1 MKTFTKIFT
10 AVVAGMLAFSCVTDT
25 TEDLGV
31 NLGEGQSTTIS
42 IALDDESRTY
52 IDEKNGEEYPM
63 YWSEGDKI
71 AVNGHTSLAL
81 TAEDING
88 SSAKFTI
95 PAVLEGDY
103 CVTYPAADKG
113 QVKFAAEQ
121 THKDNTT
128 FGDGV
133 TTMYGYGNGSNLT
146 LKSLTGILKIGV
158 TGSATLKMAQIS
170 TIDRAPIAGAFDF
183 DFEKGEIVKA
193 AADAKDVITYSFGE
207 GVQLSDKPT
216 YMHIAVPAGVYDE
229 LYVTLYDNEGGVM
242 YATVKAYKNETENKS
257 LKAGKVRVFTTPIAY
272 TPNDS
277 VFVIHDYES
286 LCTFASK
293 IGTLDK
299 NAVFVNDIEIP
310 EGETWK
316 TIDYYNYKKTIY
328 GHGYAIKGLTTPLF
342 DRVGATIEGLHLEDV
357 NIVETSDPEVG
368 AFARYSVGAIWKN
381 CSASGKI
388 TINNTTFNTAST
400 KKYNQVLAGGM
411 IGKSQGGS
419 FENCTNN
426 VDLEI
431 TSLSD
436 PTVAHYMAVGGFVGM
451 VWNGVSLENIVNN
464 GTVSYKPAS
473 QHTGPIFIGGIVGKE
488 YANTAFAKLKK
499 CENYGDITVVSN
511 STGNMYVA
519 GVTGMITAVYSVDA
533 TDHTIFD
540 DLKNHGAINISGK
553 AKGLMVGGVTSY
565 QVYPFHLGAENSGN
579 ITIGGTYTGEITVGG
594 VHRYI
599 TTSTVEVEGE
609 NLTTQLLFKNLKNS
623 GNITIQDGTSAGGIL
638 QIGGVCFKI
647 VPDNRSAYL
656 MSHFA
661 DFENN
666 GAITVNSAS
675 TTSLA
680 VGGLWASSNIGFT
693 IKNCHNRAKGTI
705 SIIGATSTG
714 DCMVGGVAAYQS
726 VVAYGNNKMEFSDCS
741 NSATI
746 TVKPTSA
753 TTVRVGGVIGYAD
766 TKRIANSRSFTR
778 VHNYG
783 DIIVGGGTYS
793 ATKESYSGYLVAAS
807 NSSNCSATYNGN
819 AVGGIIG
826 MHYDYGTFNT
836 CNNEGDITINY
847 TGSASHFSVGG
858 IIGRHLHHTTDK
870 TTSFTSCNNC
880 GDINYAPAKVTGS
893 SRLGGIIGKAES
905 EKGTKESD
913 GTEITPYEI
922 ITMSQCNNSGGF
934 TIEPTNS
941 EGGIYTGGLIGVAT
955 TLSHCTIQNCSSNNN
970 SEGVGFL
977 FSKKV
982 GGTAYCGLIGLI
994 EFKGVDKTST
1004 VSGCSNN
1011 SDIKFTETAQHSS
1024 IVASHIIG
1032 RNTETPASGTK
1043 LNIDGCSVSG
1053 DFDFL
1058 GTCTGLFYYAGY
1070 YAYPHDTTITTTI
1083 SNCTKAG
1090 AVKVGGS
1097 IGGRAVIGGYVGY
1110 WRSKVNFDTVS
1121 NSGAINFHGTM
1132 TCEDSLLAIGG
1143 IGAQTNNSQ
1152 TPTMKAVTN
1161 TGDITVTGNIGKNTL
1176 FVGGINGTEY
1186 DGSARVIKFE
1196 NAVNSGNFYLGTEE
1210 TTLTT
1215 GKAVYVGGISARVQ
1229 AANTTFTAPIL
1240 NTGNITITNA
1250 TIGDIA
1256 NSYIGG
1262 LVGLTAAK
1270 IDGAKNFCNIEAIGY
1285 SGMKI
1290 GMITGS
1296 ARVAATPL
1304 VNNCAVGGKICTSM
1318 TGEGEAERP
1327 NEIVLSA
1334 GNYYNYIYGSADWTG
1349 VEGYDGC
1356 EYISAIDAE
1365 PAN

>member
-1 MKTFTKIFT
+1 MKNLTKIFM
-10 AVVAGMLAFSCVTDT
+10 AVMAGMLAFSCVTDI

-31 NLGEGQSTTIS
+31 NLGEGQTTTIS
-42 IALDDESRTY
+42 IALDDEARTH
-52 IDEKNGEEYPM
+52 IGEKDGDSYPM
-63 YWSEGDKI
+63 YWSVGDQI
-71 AVNGHTSLAL
+71 SVNGTASKELA
-81 TAEDING
+81 ASDIDGNT
-88 SSAKFTI
+88 AKFVI
-95 PAVLEGDY
+95 PGVIEGNY
-103 CVTYPAADKG
+103 CVAYPAATKG
-113 QVKFAAEQ
+113 QVEFAAEQ

-133 TTMYGYGNGSNLT
+133 TTMYGYGESGNLT
-146 LKSLTGILKIGV
+146 LKPLTGILKIGV

-193 AADAKDVITYSFGE
+193 SADSEDVISYSFGE
-207 GVQLSDKPT
+207 GVKLSSEAT
-216 YMHIAVPAGVYDE
+216 WLHIAVPAGVYDE
-229 LYVTLYDNEGGVM
+229 LYVTLYDSEGGVM
-242 YATVKAYKNETENKS
+242 YATVKAYKKETEDKS

-272 TPNDS
+272 TPKDS

-286 LCTFASK
+286 LCTFAEQ

-310 EGETWK
+310 EGKTW
-316 TIDYYNYKKTIY
+316 TPIDNYAYKNSII
-328 GHGYAIKGLTTPLF
+328 GHGYAIKGLNAPLF
-342 DRVGATIEGLHLEDV
+342 DRVGATIEGLHLENV
-357 NIVETSDPEVG
+357 SFTETTDPEVG

-431 TSLSD
+431 ISLSD

-488 YANTAFAKLKK
+488 YADTAFAKLKK

-511 STGNMYVA
+511 SAGNMYVA

-565 QVYPFHLGAENSGN
+565 QVYPFHSGAENSGN

-599 TTSTVEVEGE
+599 TTSTVEKEGT
-609 NLTTQLLFKNLKNS
+609 NLATQLLFSNLKNS

-647 VPDNRSAYL
+647 VPSGRDAYL

-693 IKNCHNRAKGTI
+693 INNCHNRAKGTI
-705 SIIGATSTG
+705 SITGATSTG

-726 VVAYGNNKMEFSDCS
+726 VVSYGNNKMAFSDCS
-741 NSATI
+741 NSAAI
-746 TVKPTSA
+746 TVNPTSA
-753 TTVRVGGVIGYAD
+753 ATVRVGGVIGYAD
-766 TKRIANSRSFTR
+766 TKRIVNSRSFTR

-807 NSSNCSATYNGN
+807 SSNCSATYNGN

-826 MHYDYGTFNT
+826 MHYNYGTFNT

-858 IIGRHLHHTTDK
+858 IIGRHLHHTTAK
-870 TTSFTSCNNC
+870 TTSFTSCNNR
-880 GDINYAPAKVTGS
+880 GDINYAPAKVTGT
-893 SRLGGIIGKAES
+893 SRLGGIIGKAAS

-941 EGGIYTGGLIGVAT
+941 EGGIYTGGLIGMAT

-994 EFKGVDKTST
+994 EFKGEDKTST
-1004 VSGCSNN
+1004 VSGCSNG

-1032 RNTETPASGTK
+1032 RNNDAPASGTK

-1070 YAYPHDTTITTTI
+1070 YAYPHQTTITTTI

-1090 AVKVGGS
+1090 AVNVGGS

-1161 TGDITVTGNIGKNTL
+1161 SGDITVTGNVGKNTL

-1186 DGSARVIKFE
+1186 EGEARVIKFE

-1210 TTLTT
+1210 SPLTVD
-1215 GKAVYVGGISARVQ
+1215 KAVYVGGISARVQ
-1229 AANTTFTAPIL
+1229 AAGTTFTAPIL
-1240 NTGNITITNA
+1240 NTGDITITNA

-1270 IDGAKNFCNIEAIGY
+1270 IGGARNFCSIEAIGY

-1296 ARVAATPL
+1296 ARVADTVVAS
-1304 VNNCAVGGKICTSM
+1304 NCYLGGTICTEM
-1318 TGEGEAERP
+1318 VGDNFADMEKNTTTLDAT
-1327 NEIVLSA
+1327 
-1334 GNYYNYIYGSADWTG
+1334 NYYNYIYSSADWDG

-1356 EYISAIDAE
+1356 KYISAINAE